1 MSSKNLIPP
10 QTTAKTAAYD
20 SGQDAGCAVL
30 IYAGP
35 LADGEIVQIGV
46 PLTSASGTVYAMLY
60 HNGTQVT
67 LTNTN
72 PVQQLSL
79 GPNYVVIKPVT
90 AGACAV
96 DVCPL
101 GK

>member
-10 QTTAKTAAYD
+10 QTTASTKAYD
-20 SGQDAGCAVL
+20 SGRDSGCAVL

-35 LADGEIVQIGV
+35 LADGEIIEIGV
-46 PLTSASGTVYAMLY
+46 PLVSGNGAYALLY
-60 HNGTQVT
+60 HNGEKVT

-90 AGACAV
+90 AGACSV